1 MHQDFLDDAGGRASE
16 ILNGPV
22 KGAPAPFTG
31 PVVGIGASAGGL
43 EALREMLARARFPT
57 GMAFVI
63 VQHLDPNHESM
74 LAQLLDRHTEL
85 EVLQC
90 EGGERIAGDKVY
102 IIPPGRG
109 LAIQNG
115 VLELTQFVQ
124 PRGLRRPIDDFFL
137 SLAVDQQANAACV
150 ILSGTGADGTTGL
163 RAIKEHGGVCVVQQ
177 PESARYD
184 GMPLSAVGTGLVDF
198 VQPPGEI
205 VDCLAAFFRR
215 RTSDGASGHADL
227 VADHV
232 DDLCRVIRNAVGH
245 DFAGYKRTTL
255 VRRVERRMHV
265 LGLDSGR
272 AYLARVRADK
282 DECEALF
289 RDLLINVT
297 RFFRDAEMFEV
308 LRERAIEPLLRT
320 RNPDEDIR
328 VWIPGCSSGE
338 EAYSIAMLFADAARR
353 FELPLAVQIFAT
365 DIDERML
372 QIARDATYPAAAL
385 ADIPAHL
392 RERYV
397 VPHAERFTI
406 APEIRDLIRFSSHSL
421 VKDPPF
427 SRVDLLSCRN
437 LLIYFDDRLQQSVVP
452 LFHYA
457 VRPGGYLFLGPSES
471 VSRFEQLFPAID
483 QHSRLFER
491 PPGAPKYPID
501 LPGGARRGE
510 SPRGERTER
519 RGEASIA
526 DETVAVRR
534 VVERYAPPSMVL
546 NEDGGIIAAYGRL
559 SRYFDFPVS
568 RAGGTSAITL
578 ARPGLRDV
586 LGPLLRQTR
595 DARKRV
601 VVRDIDVQSEYGV
614 QRIEAVCDPL
624 PDGSMLVILR
634 DIGAFRP
641 SDDLDLMEMDA
652 GGDHVEA
659 LEEELLRTRYKLRS
673 TVEELETTNEELK
686 SSNEEMMSMNEELQ
700 STNEE
705 LSTVNDELKTKVE
718 QLTTANADLRNFFES
733 TDLAVIVLDRALR
746 VRSFTTA
753 ATTIF
758 PLQPSDRG
766 RPLADVSSR
775 LVGQD
780 YLHDA
785 EEVCA
790 GGTVIQRRILTRDGG
805 RTLSLRVLPY
815 RLQNGSIDGAT
826 LVLTDITEALAL
838 ERQLA
843 SERERLD
850 LAVKAGGI
858 GVWEYNPDSATMVFD
873 STAGAMFGLAADTPH
888 PTELLVSRV
897 FPEDR
902 EALETALGEVAHG
915 LDEFEARL
923 RVRAG
928 KHASRHI
935 RSYGRL
941 TRSGDRKRVVGVC
954 IDVSPEYA
962 LAETRDLMLREM
974 NHRVKN
980 LFAIIGG
987 MISAGSRTHKDIGVF
1002 ASDMR
1007 DRISALGRAHSLAD
1021 PTGGQGATDLAGL
1034 INATLRPYR
1043 DHVPT
1048 SIDGPLVSI
1057 DWRHVSSLAMILHEW
1072 ATNSVKYGALGSNEG
1087 SLTVTWER
1095 VPDGLV
1101 ISWTERAPLKAEPR
1115 PGRGFG
1121 SLLVEMSLRQLEASV
1136 ERDHDTS
1143 GLRLTLNL
1151 PGLVLAKT

>member
-1 MHQDFLDDAGGRASE
+1 MHDVTTSRSKA
-16 ILNGPV
+16 
-22 KGAPAPFTG
+22 APPTAAVPI
-31 PVVGIGASAGGL
+31 VGIGASAGGL
-43 EALREMLARARFPT
+43 EALREMLAPATLPT
-57 GMAFVI
+57 GLAFVV

-74 LAQLLDRHTEL
+74 LAQLLDRNTAL
-85 EVLQC
+85 QVLQSA
-90 EGGERIAGDKVY
+90 GGERIEADTVY

-109 LAIQNG
+109 LAVRDG
-115 VLELTQFVQ
+115 VLELTEFQQ

-137 SLAVDQQANAACV
+137 SLASDQQSNAACV

-163 RAIKEHGGVCVVQQ
+163 RAIKENGGVCVAQQ

-184 GMPLSAVGTGLVDF
+184 GMPLSAVGTGMTDF
-198 VQPPGEI
+198 VRPPGEI
-205 VDCLAAFFRR
+205 LECLQSFFERR
-215 RTSDGASGHADL
+215 RSDPGEHEADV

-232 DDLCRVIRNAVGH
+232 DELCRVLRLAIGH
-245 DFAGYKRTTL
+245 DFSGYKRSTF

-265 LGLDSGR
+265 LGIDTGR
-272 AYLARVRADK
+272 AYLSRVRGDTG
-282 DECEALF
+282 ECEALF

-297 RFFRDAEMFEV
+297 RFFRDPEAFEQ
-308 LRERAIEPLLRT
+308 LRVRVIEPLMAQRP
-320 RNPDEDIR
+320 PDEDLR
-328 VWIPGCSSGE
+328 VWVPGCSSGE
-338 EAYSIAMLFADAARR
+338 EAYTIAMLFAEAARKTGQ
-353 FELPLAVQIFAT
+353 PLAVQIFAT
-365 DIDERML
+365 DIDEQML
-372 QIARDATYPAAAL
+372 AIAREGSYPTSAL
-385 ADIPAHL
+385 VDLPPAL
-392 RERYV
+392 RERYT
-397 VPHAERFTI
+397 VPHTDRFSITSS
-406 APEIRDLIRFSSHSL
+406 IRDMIRFSSHSL

-437 LLIYFDDRLQQSVVP
+437 LLIYFDERLQQSVVP

-471 VSRFEQLFPAID
+471 VSRFEHLFPAID
-483 QHSRLFER
+483 QHARLFER
-491 PPGAPKYPID
+491 PPGSPQYPID
-501 LPGGARRGE
+501 LPGSARRGE
-510 SPRGERTER
+510 ARRGGREER
-519 RGEASIA
+519 RGEPSIA

-534 VVERYAPPSMVL
+534 VIERYAPPSMVL

-559 SRYFDFPVS
+559 SRYFDFPVT
-568 RAGGTSAITL
+568 RTGGTSAITL

-586 LGPLLRQTR
+586 IGPLLRQTR

-601 VVRDIDVQSEYGV
+601 VVKTVEIRSEYGMQPV
-614 QRIEAVCDPL
+614 ELICDPL
-624 PDGSMLVILR
+624 PDGSMLLVLR
-634 DIGAFRP
+634 DIGAFQP
-641 SDDLDLMEMDA
+641 ASDLDLVEMDA

-673 TVEELETTNEELK
+673 AVEELETTNEELK

-718 QLTTANADLRNFFES
+718 QLTVANADLRNFFES
-733 TDLAVIVLDRALR
+733 TDLAVIVLDRELK
-746 VRSFTTA
+746 VRSFTTT

-758 PLQPSDRG
+758 PLQPGDRG
-766 RPLADVSSR
+766 RPLADVASR
-775 LVGQD
+775 LAGQD

-785 EEVCA
+785 QEVCA
-790 GGTVIQRRILTRDGG
+790 GGSVIQRRVATRDGD

-815 RLQNGSIDGAT
+815 RLQNGSVDGAT
-826 LVLTDITEALAL
+826 LVLTDITDALSL

-843 SERERLD
+843 AERERLE

-858 GVWEYNPDSATMVFD
+858 GVWEYSPDAGTVLVD
-873 STAGAMFGLAADTPH
+873 STAGTMFGLAPDVAHT
-888 PTELLVSRV
+888 TAALTACVI
-897 FPEDR
+897 PEDR
-902 EALETALGEVAHG
+902 PGLEAALAKAAHG

-923 RVRAG
+923 RIRVAEHG
-928 KHASRHI
+928 PRHI

-941 TRSGDRKRVVGVC
+941 TRSGDRKRIVGVC

-987 MISAGSRTHKDIGVF
+987 MISAGARTHREIGVF

-1021 PTGGQGATDLAGL
+1021 PSDGQGMSDLAGL
-1034 INATLRPYR
+1034 IGATLRPYR

-1048 SIDGPLVSI
+1048 VIEGPLVAI
-1057 DWRHVSSLAMILHEW
+1057 HWRHVSSLAMILHEW
-1072 ATNSVKYGALGSNEG
+1072 ATNSVKYGALGSDDG
-1087 SLTVTWER
+1087 SLSVTWDRDATGLALVWCER
-1095 VPDGLV
+1095 MARV
-1101 ISWTERAPLKAEPR
+1101 AEPR

-1121 SLLVEMSLRQLEASV
+1121 SLLVEMSLRQLEANV
-1136 ERDHDTS
+1136 ERRHDASEYRIT
-1143 GLRLTLNL
+1143 LTLPDAAL
-1151 PGLVLAKT
+1151 TRS

>member
-1 MHQDFLDDAGGRASE
+1 MHQDFLDSTGAGASE
-16 ILNGPV
+16 VLA
-22 KGAPAPFTG
+22 GAGQVVAAPFSG

-43 EALREMLARARFPT
+43 EALREMLARARSPT

-85 EVLQC
+85 QVLQC
-90 EGGERIAGDKVY
+90 EGGERIAGDTVY

-109 LAIQNG
+109 LVIQNG
-115 VLELTQFVQ
+115 VLELTEFVQ

-163 RAIKEHGGVCVVQQ
+163 RAVKEHGGVCVVQQ
-177 PESARYD
+177 PDTARYD

-205 VDCLAAFFRR
+205 VDCLTAFFRR
-215 RTSDGASGHADL
+215 RGGDGSGDEAEL

-232 DDLCRVIRNAVGH
+232 DDLCRVIRAAVGH

-255 VRRVERRMHV
+255 IRRVERRMHV
-265 LGLDSGR
+265 LGLETGR

-282 DECEALF
+282 VECEALF

-297 RFFRDAEMFEV
+297 RFFRDAELFEI
-308 LRERAIEPLLRT
+308 LRERALEPLLRG

-328 VWIPGCSSGE
+328 IWIPGCSSGE
-338 EAYSIAMLFADAARR
+338 EAYSIAMLVADAAHRLG
-353 FELPLAVQIFAT
+353 LPAAVQIFAT

-372 QIARDATYPAAAL
+372 QIAREASYPAAAL

-406 APEIRDLIRFSSHSL
+406 ASEIRDLIRFSSHSL

-427 SRVDLLSCRN
+427 SRVDLVSCRN
-437 LLIYFDDRLQQSVVP
+437 LLIYFDERLQQSVVP

-483 QHSRLFER
+483 HHARLFER
-491 PPGAPKYPID
+491 SPGAPKYPID
-501 LPGGARRGE
+501 LPGSARRGE
-510 SPRGERTER
+510 AQPGGREAR
-519 RGEASIA
+519 RGDPSIA
-526 DETVAVRR
+526 DETLAVRR
-534 VVERYAPPSMVL
+534 MVERYAPPSMVL
-546 NEDGGIIAAYGRL
+546 NEDGGIISAYGRL
-559 SRYFDFPVS
+559 SRYFDFPVT

-586 LGPLLRQTR
+586 IGPLLRQTR

-601 VVRDIDVQSEYGV
+601 VVRDVEIRSEHGTQAV
-614 QRIEAVCDPL
+614 ELVCDPL
-624 PDGSMLVILR
+624 PDGAMLLVLR
-634 DIGAFRP
+634 DTGAFQP
-641 SDDLDLMEMDA
+641 SSDFDLLELDA
-652 GGDHVEA
+652 GSDHVEA

-673 TVEELETTNEELK
+673 AVEELETTNEELK

-718 QLTTANADLRNFFES
+718 QLTIANADLRNFFES
-733 TDLAVIVLDRALR
+733 TDLAVVVLDRELK
-746 VRSFTTA
+746 VRSFTAA

-758 PLQPSDRG
+758 PLQPGDRG

-775 LVGQD
+775 LAGHE

-785 EEVCA
+785 AEVCT
-790 GGTVIQRRILTRDGG
+790 GGTAIQRRLTTLDGN

-826 LVLTDITEALAL
+826 LVLTDITEALSL

-843 SERERLD
+843 AERERLE

-858 GVWEYNPDSATMVFD
+858 GVWEFNPDAATIAVD
-873 STAGAMFGLAADTPH
+873 STAGTMFGLAPDTPH
-888 PTELLVSRV
+888 ATQTLIACVV
-897 FPEDR
+897 PEDR
-902 EALETALGEVAHG
+902 LSLEAALAEAAHG
-915 LDEFEARL
+915 LDDFEARI
-923 RVRAG
+923 RVRAVD
-928 KHASRHI
+928 HAPRHI

-941 TRSGDRKRVVGVC
+941 TRSGDRKRIVGVC

-987 MISAGSRTHKDIGVF
+987 MISAGARTHREIGVF

-1021 PTGGQGATDLAGL
+1021 PTDGQGMSDLAGL
-1034 INATLRPYR
+1034 IGATLRPYR

-1048 SIDGPLVSI
+1048 VIEGPLVAI
-1057 DWRHVSSLAMILHEW
+1057 NWRHVSSLAMILHEW
-1072 ATNSVKYGALGSNEG
+1072 ATNSVKYGALGSEDG
-1087 SLTVTWER
+1087 SLSVTWER
-1095 VPDGLV
+1095 GDDGLV
-1101 ISWTERAPLKAEPR
+1101 LDWRERMARVAEPR

-1121 SLLVEMSLRQLEASV
+1121 SLLVEMSLRQLESSLERRYDAS
-1136 ERDHDTS
+1136 EYRIT
-1143 GLRLTLNL
+1143 LRL
-1151 PGLVLAKT
+1151 PELVLIRG

>member
-1 MHQDFLDDAGGRASE
+1 MHQDFHNEAGGAAE
-16 ILNGPV
+16 ILGDGQV
-22 KGAPAPFTG
+22 VPAPFAG

-43 EALREMLARARFPT
+43 EALREMLARARPPT

-74 LAQLLDRHTEL
+74 LAQLLDRQTAL
-85 EVLQC
+85 QVLQC
-90 EGGERIAGDKVY
+90 EGGERIAGDTVY

-109 LAIQNG
+109 LVIQNG
-115 VLELTQFVQ
+115 VLELTKFMQ

-163 RAIKEHGGVCVVQQ
+163 RAVKEHGGVCVAQQ
-177 PESARYD
+177 PETARYD
-184 GMPLSAVGTGLVDF
+184 GMPLSAVGTGLVDY

-215 RTSDGASGHADL
+215 RGSDAGAGAEDGP
-227 VADHV
+227 VADHL
-232 DDLCRVIRNAVGH
+232 DDLCRVLRAAVGH

-265 LGLDSGR
+265 LGLDSAR
-272 AYLARVRADK
+272 AYLARVRADTV
-282 DECEALF
+282 ECEALF

-297 RFFRDAEMFEV
+297 RFFRDAELFEI
-308 LRERAIEPLLRT
+308 LRDRAIEPLLRT
-320 RNPDEDIR
+320 RNPDEDLR

-338 EAYSIAMLFADAARR
+338 EAYTIAMLFADAARR
-353 FELPLAVQIFAT
+353 LGLPPAVQIFAT

-372 QIARDATYPAAAL
+372 QIAREASYPAAAL
-385 ADIPAHL
+385 ADIPAPL

-406 APEIRDLIRFSSHSL
+406 AAEIRDLIRFSSHSL

-437 LLIYFDDRLQQSVVP
+437 LLIYFDERLQQSVVP

-471 VSRFEQLFPAID
+471 VSRFEQLFPTID
-483 QHSRLFER
+483 QHARLFER
-491 PPGAPKYPID
+491 PPGAPHYPID
-501 LPGGARRGE
+501 LPGSARRGE
-510 SPRGERTER
+510 ARPGGREER
-519 RGEASIA
+519 RGDPSIS

-546 NEDGGIIAAYGRL
+546 NEDGGIISAYGRL
-559 SRYFDFPVS
+559 SRYFDFPVT
-568 RAGGTSAITL
+568 RTGGTSAITL

-586 LGPLLRQTR
+586 IGPLLRQTR

-601 VVRDIDVQSEYGV
+601 VVRDVAIRSDYGTQAV
-614 QRIEAVCDPL
+614 ELVCDPL
-624 PDGSMLVILR
+624 PDGAMLLILR
-634 DIGAFRP
+634 ETGAFQP
-641 SDDLDLMEMDA
+641 ADDLDLVEMDA
-652 GGDHVEA
+652 GDDHVEA
-659 LEEELLRTRYKLRS
+659 LEDELLRTRYKLRS

-718 QLTTANADLRNFFES
+718 QLTIANADLRNIFES
-733 TDLAVIVLDRALR
+733 TDLAVVVLDRDLR
-746 VRSFTTA
+746 IRSFTAA

-758 PLQPSDRG
+758 PLQPGDRG
-766 RPLADVSSR
+766 RPRADVASR
-775 LVGQD
+775 LAGQD

-785 EEVCA
+785 QAVCA
-790 GGTVIQRRILTRDGG
+790 GGSVIQRRITTRDGD

-826 LVLTDITEALAL
+826 LVLTDITEALSL

-843 SERERLD
+843 AERERLE

-858 GVWEYNPDSATMVFD
+858 GVWEYGPDAGTILVD
-873 STAGAMFGLAADTPH
+873 STAGTMFGLKPDTPH
-888 PTELLVSRV
+888 PAAALIACVT
-897 FPEDR
+897 PEDR
-902 EALETALGEVAHG
+902 PGLEAALAQAAQG
-915 LDEFEARL
+915 LDEFEARIRIPAADRAL
-923 RVRAG
+923 RHV
-928 KHASRHI
+928 

-941 TRSGDRKRVVGVC
+941 TRSGDRKRIVGVC

-987 MISAGSRTHKDIGVF
+987 MISAGARTHRDIGVF

-1021 PTGGQGATDLAGL
+1021 PSDGQGVSDLGGL
-1034 INATLRPYR
+1034 IGATLRPYR

-1048 SIDGPLVSI
+1048 VIEGPPMTVH
-1057 DWRHVSSLAMILHEW
+1057 WRHVSSLAMILHEW
-1072 ATNSVKYGALGSNEG
+1072 ATNSVKYGALGSEDG
-1087 SLTVTWER
+1087 SLSVTWTR
-1095 VPDGLV
+1095 GDGLV
-1101 ISWTERAPLKAEPR
+1101 LDWRERMARVPEPR
-1115 PGRGFG
+1115 EGRGFG
-1121 SLLVEMSLRQLEASV
+1121 TLLVDMSLRQLEATVTRS
-1136 ERDHDTS
+1136 HDASEYRIT
-1143 GLRLTLNL
+1143 LHMPEAALTQ
-1151 PGLVLAKT
+1151 G

>member
-1 MHQDFLDDAGGRASE
+1 MEQDFLDRPGGAAPSGPADRAG
-16 ILNGPV
+16 P
-22 KGAPAPFTG
+22 APAFAG

-43 EALREMLARARFPT
+43 EALREMLSRARAPT

-74 LAQLLDRHTEL
+74 LAQLLDRHTDL

-90 EGGERIAGDKVY
+90 EGGERIDGDRVY

-109 LAIQNG
+109 LAIQSG

-163 RAIKEHGGVCVVQQ
+163 RAVKEHGGVCVVQQ
-177 PESARYD
+177 PETARYD

-215 RTSDGASGHADL
+215 RGSEGGEDETGL
-227 VADHV
+227 VADHL
-232 DDLCRVIRNAVGH
+232 DDLCRVIRSAVGH
-245 DFAGYKRTTL
+245 DFSGYKRTTL
-255 VRRVERRMHV
+255 ARRVERRMHV
-265 LGLDSGR
+265 LGLESAR
-272 AYLARVRADK
+272 TYLARIRTDRA
-282 DECEALF
+282 ECEALF

-297 RFFRDAEMFEV
+297 RFFRDTEAFEV
-308 LRERAIEPLLRT
+308 LRERAIEPLLRG
-320 RNPDEDIR
+320 RDPDEDIR

-338 EAYSIAMLFADAARR
+338 EAYSIAMLFAEAARR
-353 FELPLAVQIFAT
+353 LDLTPAVQIFAT

-372 QIARDATYPAAAL
+372 QIGREASYPAAAL
-385 ADIPAHL
+385 ADIPAAL

-397 VPHAERFTI
+397 VPHAERFTV
-406 APEIRDLIRFSSHSL
+406 AAEIRDLIRFSSHSL

-427 SRVDLLSCRN
+427 SRIDLVSCRN
-437 LLIYFDDRLQQSVVP
+437 LLIYFDERLQQSVLP

-471 VSRFEQLFPAID
+471 VSRFEQLFPAVD
-483 QHSRLFER
+483 QQARLFER
-491 PPGAPKYPID
+491 PPGSPKYPID
-501 LPGGARRGE
+501 LPGGL
-510 SPRGERTER
+510 R
-519 RGEASIA
+519 RGEARPSAGGDRKANAIA
-526 DETVAVRR
+526 DETAAVRR

-559 SRYFDFPVS
+559 SRYFDFPVT
-568 RAGGTSAITL
+568 RAGGSSAITL

-586 LGPLLRQTR
+586 IGPLLRQTR

-601 VVRDIDVQSEYGV
+601 VVRNVTVTSDYGE
-614 QRIEAVCDPL
+614 QQIELVCDPL
-624 PDGSMLVILR
+624 PDATMLLVMR
-634 DIGAFRP
+634 ESGAFRP
-641 SDDLDLMEMDA
+641 SSDPDMVEMDA

-705 LSTVNDELKTKVE
+705 LSTVNDELKTKID
-718 QLTTANADLRNFFES
+718 QLTVANADLRNFFES
-733 TDLAVIVLDRALR
+733 TDLAVVVVDRELK
-746 VRSFTTA
+746 VRSYTGS

-758 PLQPSDRG
+758 PLKPGDRG
-766 RPLADVSSR
+766 RPLADVASR
-775 LVGQD
+775 LPDRD
-780 YLHDA
+780 YLDDA
-785 EEVCA
+785 QAVCDGA
-790 GGTVIQRRILTRDGG
+790 GVVQRRITTRDGD

-815 RLQNGSIDGAT
+815 RLQNGGVDGAT

-843 SERERLD
+843 AERERLD
-850 LAVKAGGI
+850 LAIRAGGI
-858 GVWEYNPDSATMVFD
+858 GVWEYTPDGDTIVLDA
-873 STAGAMFGLAADTPH
+873 TAGAMMGLGADAHPVAAVVARVAPGDRPDF
-888 PTELLVSRV
+888 EAALVDAARG
-897 FPEDR
+897 
-902 EALETALGEVAHG
+902 LG
-915 LDEFEARL
+915 DFEARF
-923 RVRAG
+923 RVPTERQTP
-928 KHASRHI
+928 RHV

-941 TRSGDRKRVVGVC
+941 IAGSEPRRIVGVS

-987 MISAGSRTHKDIGVF
+987 MISAGARAHRRIDVF
-1002 ASDMR
+1002 AADMR
-1007 DRISALGRAHSLAD
+1007 ERISALGRAHSLSDPASDQGMSDLAD
-1021 PTGGQGATDLAGL
+1021 LVGATLL
-1034 INATLRPYR
+1034 PYR
-1043 DHVPT
+1043 EHVPVAVE
-1048 SIDGPLVSI
+1048 GPPVRI
-1057 DWRHVSSLAMILHEW
+1057 NWRHVTSLAMILHEW
-1072 ATNSVKYGALGSNEG
+1072 ATNSIKYGALGSDDG
-1087 SLTVTWER
+1087 RLSVTWER
-1095 VPDGLV
+1095 EGDGVVLDWRE
-1101 ISWTERAPLKAEPR
+1101 SLTRLGEPA

-1121 SLLVEMSLRQLEASV
+1121 TLLVEMSLRQLEASMQ
-1136 ERDHDTS
+1136 RSHD
-1143 GLRLTLNL
+1143 GGEYRVALHL
-1151 PGLVLAKT
+1151 PALVLTED

>member
-1 MHQDFLDDAGGRASE
+1 MHQDFHNEAGGGASE
-16 ILNGPV
+16 ILGSGQV
-22 KGAPAPFTG
+22 VSAPFAG

-43 EALREMLARARFPT
+43 EALREMLARARLPT

-74 LAQLLDRHTEL
+74 LAQLLDRQTDL
-85 EVLQC
+85 QVLQC
-90 EGGERIAGDKVY
+90 EGGERIAGDTVY

-163 RAIKEHGGVCVVQQ
+163 RAVKEHGGVCVVQQ
-177 PESARYD
+177 PDTARYD

-205 VDCLAAFFRR
+205 VDCLTAFFRR
-215 RTSDGASGHADL
+215 RGTDAGEESGP
-227 VADHV
+227 VADHL
-232 DDLCRVIRNAVGH
+232 DDLCRVLRTAVGH

-255 VRRVERRMHV
+255 ARRVERRMHV
-265 LGLDSGR
+265 LGLDSAR

-282 DECEALF
+282 AECAALF

-297 RFFRDAEMFEV
+297 RFFRDAELFEI
-308 LRERAIEPLLRT
+308 LRERTVEPLLRA

-353 FELPLAVQIFAT
+353 LGLPLAVQIFAT

-372 QIARDATYPAAAL
+372 QIAREASYPAAAL

-406 APEIRDLIRFSSHSL
+406 AAEIRDLIRFSSHSL

-457 VRPGGYLFLGPSES
+457 LRPGGYLFLGPSES
-471 VSRFEQLFPAID
+471 VSRFEQLFPVID
-483 QHSRLFER
+483 QHARLFER
-491 PPGAPKYPID
+491 PPGAPHYPID
-501 LPGGARRGE
+501 LPGSARRGE
-510 SPRGERTER
+510 PQHGGREER
-519 RGEASIA
+519 RGEPSIA

-546 NEDGGIIAAYGRL
+546 NEDGGIISAYGRL
-559 SRYFDFPVS
+559 SRYFDFPVT
-568 RAGGTSAITL
+568 RTGGTSAITL

-586 LGPLLRQTR
+586 IGPLLRQTR

-601 VVRDIDVQSEYGV
+601 VVRDVAIRSDYGTQTV
-614 QRIEAVCDPL
+614 ELVCDPL
-624 PDGSMLVILR
+624 PDGAMLLVLR
-634 DIGAFRP
+634 EAGAFQP
-641 SDDLDLMEMDA
+641 ADDLDLVEMDA
-652 GGDHVEA
+652 GDDHVEA
-659 LEEELLRTRYKLRS
+659 LEDELLRTRYKLRS
-673 TVEELETTNEELK
+673 AVEELETTNEELK

-718 QLTTANADLRNFFES
+718 QLTIANADLRNFFES
-733 TDLAVIVLDRALR
+733 TDLAVVVLDRELR
-746 VRSFTTA
+746 VRSFTAA

-758 PLQPSDRG
+758 PLQPGDRG
-766 RPLADVSSR
+766 RPLADVASR
-775 LVGQD
+775 LAGQD

-785 EEVCA
+785 QAVCA
-790 GGTVIQRRILTRDGG
+790 GSTVIQRRLTTRDGA

-815 RLQNGSIDGAT
+815 RLQNGSVDGAT
-826 LVLTDITEALAL
+826 LVLTDITEALSL

-843 SERERLD
+843 AERERLE

-858 GVWEYNPDSATMVFD
+858 GVWEYAPDAGTVLVD
-873 STAGAMFGLAADTPH
+873 STAGTMFGLAPDTQH
-888 PTELLVSRV
+888 PAAALIACVT
-897 FPEDR
+897 PEDR
-902 EALETALGEVAHG
+902 PGLETALAQAAHG
-915 LDEFEARL
+915 LDEFEARI
-923 RVRAG
+923 RVRAAE
-928 KHASRHI
+928 HAPRHI

-941 TRSGDRKRVVGVC
+941 TRSGDRKRIVGVC

-987 MISAGSRTHKDIGVF
+987 MISAGARTHRDIGIF

-1021 PTGGQGATDLAGL
+1021 LSDGQGMSDLAGL
-1034 INATLRPYR
+1034 IGATLRPYR

-1048 SIDGPLVSI
+1048 VIEGPLVTVN
-1057 DWRHVSSLAMILHEW
+1057 WRHVSSLAMILHEW
-1072 ATNSVKYGALGSNEG
+1072 ATNSVKYGALGSDDG
-1087 SLTVTWER
+1087 SLSVTWDR
-1095 VPDGLV
+1095 GPDGLV
-1101 ISWTERAPLKAEPR
+1101 LDWRERMARIPEPR

-1121 SLLVEMSLRQLEASV
+1121 TMLVEMSLQQLEATVTRS
-1136 ERDHDTS
+1136 HDAS
-1143 GLRLTLNL
+1143 EYRITLHL
-1151 PGLVLAKT
+1151 PEFALMRS